1 MNFAAFDLNL
11 LRVFDALMRERNV
24 TRAGERI
31 GLSQPA
37 VSAALGRLRAI
48 FDDELF
54 VRSAGQMEPT
64 PRAVMLAEPIGDALR
79 RVELAVGGSIRF
91 DPESARREF
100 AVWGTDYVS
109 YLLAPPLLA
118 TLAAT
123 APGIVI
129 RFVDGRVGSIPLLLQ
144 AGEVDLAIEVMHE
157 LTDPLHSQFLLRER
171 YVVIAAAR
179 HPEFGAD
186 PGTGPRSTL
195 DVELYCRLPHVLHS
209 LTGSISGNV
218 DAALAAIGRGRNV
231 ALSLPHFFTIA
242 EVVAGSAMIA
252 TFPERLARR
261 LAPLLRLRLFD
272 PPIELAPIALAMT
285 WHRRNDSD
293 SGHLWLRQQVMNI
306 AQELGDITAGG

>member
-11 LRVFDALMRERNV
+11 LRVFSALMRERNV
-24 TRAGERI
+24 TRAGERL

-37 VSAALGRLRAI
+37 VSAALARLRAT

-64 PRAVMLAEPIGDALR
+64 PRAIALAEPIRDALR
-79 RVELAVGGSIRF
+79 RVELVVGSSIRF
-91 DPESARREF
+91 EPESARREF
-100 AVWGTDYVS
+100 AVWGIDYVS

-118 TLAAT
+118 SLAAT

-129 RFVDGRVGSIPLLLQ
+129 RFVDGRVGSIPQLLE

-157 LTDPLHSQFLLRER
+157 LTDTVRSQFLLRER

-179 HPEFGAD
+179 DREFGAD
-186 PGTGPRSTL
+186 PGTGLRSTFDL
-195 DVELYCRLPHVLHS
+195 ELYCRLPHVLHS

-218 DAALAAIGRGRNV
+218 DAALAAIGRGRRV

-261 LAPLLRLRLFD
+261 LAPLLQLRLFN
-272 PPIELAPIALAMT
+272 PPIELAPIVLAMT

-293 SGHLWLRQQVMNI
+293 SGHLWVRQQVMNI
-306 AQELGDITAGG
+306 AQALGDTTASG